1 MSAARWV
8 GGALVAAATTTVVR
22 SSAGRTPPGGAER
35 WTRTNHQGAPVSLL
49 EGPAVG
55 AGLAVGA
62 LVSAGSSRS
71 ALAHATA
78 TVGAL
83 AFGLVDDLA
92 EDTSTRSKGLGGH
105 LSAARHG
112 TLTTGGL
119 KVLGIGASGLAAA
132 ALAPSPV
139 GRGAARAGVDVVV
152 DGALV
157 AAAANLANLL
167 DLRPGRALKAGT
179 AAALLLS
186 AGSAS
191 GAAGAV
197 VGAAAAGAR
206 ADLAGT
212 DMLGDSGANAL
223 GALIGSAVVQSTSRP
238 VRATVLAALVALT
251 VASERVSF
259 SQVIA
264 RTPWL
269 DAVDRWGRPAGPPA
283 QPHPATGADDGPD
296 AAPAGAPG
304 HRRGAGGT
312 SDAAAD
318 DLGARG
324 AVSTDDSADR

>member
-1 MSAARWV
+1 MRTARWI

-22 SSAGRTPPGGAER
+22 SLVGRTPPGGADR

-49 EGPAVG
+49 EGPSVA
-55 AGLAVGA
+55 AGLTVGA
-62 LVSAGSSRS
+62 LLASGSGRS
-71 ALAHATA
+71 ALGHATA

-83 AFGLVDDLA
+83 TFGLVDDLA
-92 EDTSTRSKGLGGH
+92 EDTSTRSKGLRGH

-119 KVLGIGASGLAAA
+119 KVLGIGATGLVAA
-132 ALAPSPV
+132 ALAPSPA
-139 GRGAARAGVDVVV
+139 GRGTARALTDVAV

-167 DLRPGRALKAGT
+167 DLRPGRALKAGS

-186 AGSAS
+186 ATSSS

-197 VGAAAAGAR
+197 VGASGAAAQ

-223 GALIGSAVVQSTSRP
+223 GALLGSAVVQGTSRP
-238 VRATVLAALVALT
+238 VRAAVLGALVALT
-251 VASERVSF
+251 VVSERVSF

-269 DAVDRWGRPAGPPA
+269 DAVDRWGRPVPQTSTSHGQPA
-283 QPHPATGADDGPD
+283 AASDGAAVAHGD
-296 AAPAGAPG
+296 APVGRSQAPG
-304 HRRGAGGT
+304 AHGA
-312 SDAAAD
+312 A
-318 DLGARG
+318 
-324 AVSTDDSADR
+324 STDDSADR

>member
-8 GGALVAAATTTVVR
+8 CGALVAAASTMVVR
-22 SSAGRTPPGGAER
+22 ASVGRSPPGGAER

-49 EGPAVG
+49 EGPAVA
-55 AGLAVGA
+55 AGLAAGA
-62 LVSAGSSRS
+62 LVSAGSGRS
-71 ALAHATA
+71 ALSHATA
-78 TVGAL
+78 AVGAL

-92 EDTSTRSKGLGGH
+92 EDTSTRSKGLRGH
-105 LSAARHG
+105 LTAARHG

-119 KVLGIGASGLAAA
+119 KVLGIGASGLVAA
-132 ALAPSPV
+132 ALAPSPD
-139 GRGAARAGVDVVV
+139 GRSLGRASTDLVV

-157 AAAANLANLL
+157 AAAANFANLL

-186 AGSAS
+186 GGSAS

-197 VGAAAAGAR
+197 LGAAAAGAR

-223 GALIGSAVVQSTSRP
+223 GALLGSTVVQSSSRP
-238 VRATVLAALVALT
+238 VRRCVLAALVALT

-269 DAVDRWGRPAGPPA
+269 DAVDRWGRPAAGPA
-283 QPHPATGADDGPD
+283 ADGPTSSGTRSDVGSADGPHAPRRPGD
-296 AAPAGAPG
+296 AT
-304 HRRGAGGT
+304 RGAEGSVET
-312 SDAAAD
+312 S
-318 DLGARG
+318 GV
-324 AVSTDDSADR
+324 VSADDSAER